1 LLFTFETNEQIHDM
15 KKHCKDDFYN
25 HSTEAQR
32 DHKPDIGAS
41 ADRIGVPS
49 FAKLAMGS
57 RVGNRLLMLCLAL
70 ILASAAGALAKPED
84 EEHERK
90 AKILYIWAG
99 DAARSA
105 PDFLAVVNFD
115 ESSKNYGKVIKTVP
129 LPPPGNIGNEPHHM
143 HLSADG
149 NVLACGGLLSLL
161 SGQNGIFFFDVSDPE
176 NPKFLSSASA
186 PHSSI
191 TDDFYPLPEGGF
203 LITQMGSETG
213 GAPGRIAEFDAD
225 LQLVKEWPEN
235 PPEDG
240 FNPHGISV
248 RPELN
253 LMVTSDFVNP
263 VTTLNL
269 YHGDVELRGS
279 ICVWDLAARSILRA
293 VQIPSAIGTM
303 DVKLIPGDPQ
313 GRALT
318 AGMFDGFI
326 YLVNTAQGTAQ
337 PVFDLASITGTSLAM
352 PQVLAMPESGDR
364 LIFPLRQTGQI
375 VMLDVSKPQEPTLLS
390 VVDLGLDSGPHDIDL
405 THDDKRL
412 VVTDYFLDEDDFGK
426 IHFDGDRKVHVLK
439 VHKRKLELDERFELD
454 FNTAFSRPARPHG
467 IATK

>member
-1 LLFTFETNEQIHDM
+1 M
-15 KKHCKDDFYN
+15 KKHCRDDFG
-25 HSTEAQR
+25 HRSTEAQR
-32 DHKPDIGAS
+32 DRKPHAGTS
-41 ADRIGVPS
+41 VLRIGPS
-49 FAKLAMGS
+49 FGKLAMGAK
-57 RVGNRLLMLCLAL
+57 VGHHLMMLCLGL
-70 ILASAAGALAKPED
+70 ILASTASALAKTKHEAH
-84 EEHERK
+84 EHK

-105 PDFLAVVNFD
+105 SDFLAVVNFD
-115 ESSKNYGKVIKTVP
+115 QDSRDYGKVIRTVP
-129 LPPPGNIGNEPHHM
+129 LPCPGNIGNEPHHM

-149 NVLACGGLLSLL
+149 NVLVCGGLLSLVR
-161 SGQNGIFFFDVSDPE
+161 GQNGIFFFDVLDAE
-176 NPKFLSSASA
+176 DPKFISSTSA
-186 PHSSI
+186 PLSSI

-203 LITQMGSETG
+203 LTTQMGSETG
-213 GAPGRIAEFDAD
+213 GAPGRIAEFDAN

-235 PPEDG
+235 PPQDG

-279 ICVWDLAARSILRA
+279 VRVWDLAARSILRT

-303 DVKLIPGDPQ
+303 DVHLIPGDRQ
-313 GRALT
+313 GRAFT

-326 YLVNTAQGTAQ
+326 YLVNTTQGTAQ
-337 PVFDLASITGTSLAM
+337 PVFDLASIAGTSQAM
-352 PQVLAMPESGDR
+352 PQVMAMPETGDR
-364 LIFPLRQTGQI
+364 LIVPLRQTGQI
-375 VMLDVSKPQEPTLLS
+375 VMLDVSKPQQPTLLS

-405 THDDKRL
+405 TDDDQRL

-439 VHKRKLELDERFELD
+439 VHGNKLELDERFDLD